1 MSQRRILLSWIGHN
15 DLRAMCAAL
24 PAKQG
29 KELLAEVGGVMPA
42 ASETGPIKTLV
53 DSEEFDAVYFLSNY
67 KAAWSRK
74 FTEWLDIGAN
84 VVSVKLQNPTD
95 YAEIFRTAD
104 EQLGKLRTKGALD
117 NCELCIHLSPGSPAM
132 AAIWLL
138 LGKSRYP
145 ATFYQTYKGKAWVT
159 EVPFDLAVDFAA
171 EVFREPDAHLQHLLA
186 HSPSEV
192 AGFEQIAGDSRP
204 IRLAVGR
211 AKRAATRNVPVLLL
225 GESGT
230 GKEMFALA
238 IHESSS
244 RRDKSFR
251 AVNCAAISRELLES
265 ELFGHKKGAF
275 TGADQDRKGLFE
287 EADGGTLFLDEI
299 GECDPAM
306 QATLLRVLQPPPEGN
321 PCDRLF
327 YRVGES
333 TPRTSDVRIIAATN
347 RDLITAISDGDF
359 RDDLYYRLAAITIK
373 LPPLR
378 DRMHDIPKIIER
390 LLGQINEQLHSEGP
404 AYEDKNIS
412 DTAMIFVKKHDWPGN
427 VRQLYNALLQAA
439 VMANGT
445 SIDKQDI
452 ADALA
457 EMPSAA
463 GGVKDVLKS
472 PLGDGFD
479 IQQHINDIH
488 SHYLRRAMK
497 ETRGNKTQAAKLL
510 GISNYQTLDAQLK
523 RLDVT
528 GDWNSTNVGEV
539 GS

>member
-1 MSQRRILLSWIGHN
+1 MSRRRILVSWVGHN
-15 DLRAMCAAL
+15 DLRAMCASM
-24 PAKQG
+24 PGNEGQ
-29 KELLAEVGGVMPA
+29 ELLAEIGGNSLPT
-42 ASETGPIKTLV
+42 SEIGPIKTLLEV
-53 DSEEFDAVYFLSNY
+53 EQFEAVYLLSNY
-67 KAAWSRK
+67 KVAWSRQLSK
-74 FTEWLDIGAN
+74 WLGGDAN
-84 VVSVKLQNPTD
+84 IVTVKLQNPTD
-95 YAEIFRTAD
+95 YPAIFQIAD
-104 EQLGKLRTKGALD
+104 EQLGNLRSKGTLD
-117 NCELCIHLSPGSPAM
+117 NSELCLHLSPGSPAM

-145 ATFYQTYKGKAWVT
+145 ATFYQSYKGKAWVT
-159 EVPFDLAVDFAA
+159 EIPFDLAVDFAA

-186 HSPSEV
+186 HSPSEI
-192 AGFEQIAGDSRP
+192 AGFEQIAGDSHP

-230 GKEMFALA
+230 GKEMFARA

-244 RRDKSFR
+244 RREKPFR
-251 AVNCAAISRELLES
+251 AVNCAAISRDLLES

-275 TGADQDRKGLFE
+275 TGADKDRKGLFE

-306 QATLLRVLQPPPEGN
+306 QATLLRVLQPPPGGH

-333 TPRTSDVRIIAATN
+333 TSQNSNVRIIAATN
-347 RDLITAISDGDF
+347 RDLIEAINDGHY

-378 DRMHDIPKIIER
+378 ERKRDIPKIIEC
-390 LLGQINEQLHSEGP
+390 LLGQINEQLRSDGP
-404 AYEDKNIS
+404 AYEDKKIS
-412 DTAMIFVKKHDWPGN
+412 DAAMTFVKKHDWPGN

-439 VMANGT
+439 VMAEGK
-445 SIDKQDI
+445 SLGKQDI

-457 EMPSAA
+457 EMPSTT
-463 GGVKDVLKS
+463 GESMEVLNH

-479 IQQHINDIH
+479 IQEHLNDIH
-488 SHYLRRAMK
+488 RHYLRRAM
-497 ETRGNKTQAAKLL
+497 ELTHGNKTRAAKLL
-510 GISNYQTLDAQLK
+510 GIPNYQTLDAQLK
-523 RLDVT
+523 RLNIK
-528 GDWNSTNVGEV
+528 GDWNSENGATSG
-539 GS
+539 G